1 MGKNGGVVDLWG
13 DLFTGGDKLPQR
25 SISSLGQTTPE
36 VDFLS
41 AKIRFYNSS
50 IESTSF
56 LVSYQLWKEI
66 SILLTVIVPNDLGFS
81 MKSKSFSEF

>member
-1 MGKNGGVVDLWG
+1 MGDLWG
-13 DLFTGGDKLPQR
+13 DLSTGGDKLPQR
-25 SISSLGQTTPE
+25 SCLLHQDPI
-36 VDFLS
+36 
-41 AKIRFYNSS
+41 YNSI

-81 MKSKSFSEF
+81 MKSKSFSGF